1 MYNIFF
7 RKMYNI
13 SNIFPFIAKKYR
25 ESPDFSRSENINER
39 TSTFLL

>member
-13 SNIFPFIAKKYR
+13 SNIFSVIAQKISHYT
-25 ESPDFSRSENINER
+25 IQA
-39 TSTFLL
+39 LVYQ